1 MRPRSCQ
8 CRAVPRPL
16 SRFGRLVAGLA
27 LVLTGGA
34 SAPAH
39 ADDDFDFGTSAP
51 PPYGDGWLQLEAGLT
66 FTDVALLDEHSTLD
80 SVGTP
85 AFVVAVGAIW
95 RTPALDLGVRLE
107 ALGSFQFQGLPRDNR
122 VGPQFRAVANLRW
135 RYVEDDW
142 GALFVRLTPGVA
154 VLSHADPL
162 RFQASQAA
170 GGDFDAVDR
179 YNLGFTVGFDFG
191 VLVYL
196 SNRIA
201 LVFDMDLV
209 SATTSIGTHVRDVD
223 LTIIRGVFTA
233 GLEWRM

>member
-1 MRPRSCQ
+1 MPS
-8 CRAVPRPL
+8 PFP
-16 SRFGRLVAGLA
+16 RFGRLVAGLA
-27 LVLTGGA
+27 FVAFVLAAGSA

-39 ADDDFDFGTSAP
+39 ASDYFDDENGP

-66 FTDVALLDEHSTLD
+66 FTDVALLDDDSALD

-85 AFVVAVGAIW
+85 AFVIAIGAIW
-95 RTPALDLGVRLE
+95 RTAVLDLGVRVE
-107 ALGSFQFQGLPRDNR
+107 ALGSFQFQGLQRDDR

-142 GALFVRLTPGVA
+142 GALFLRLTPGVA
-154 VLSHADPL
+154 VLNHADPL
-162 RFQASQAA
+162 RFQASQLA
-170 GGDFDAVDR
+170 GGNFDKVDR
-179 YNLGFTVGFDFG
+179 YNLGFTLGFDFG

-196 SNRIA
+196 SNTIA

-209 SATTSIGTHVRDVD
+209 SVTTSLGTSERDVD
-223 LTIIRGVFTA
+223 LTMIRGVFTA